1 MLSLTMTLDDLQTLI
16 EKMYSDK
23 DRQRGTPATFLWFCE
38 EVGELAAALR
48 EGTRDEQGREFA
60 DVLAWLVTL
69 ANINEVNLTQAL
81 AAKYGQGC
89 PGCGQLVCACDA
101 KP

>member
-1 MLSLTMTLDDLQTLI
+1 MTLDDIQALI
-16 EKMYSDK
+16 EKMYSAK
-23 DRQRGTPATFLWFCE
+23 DRERGSAATFLWLCE

-48 EGTRDEQGREFA
+48 EGTPEEKSAEFA

-69 ANINEVNLTQAL
+69 ANINDVNLTEAL
-81 AAKYGQGC
+81 RAKYGSGC
-89 PGCGQLVCACDA
+89 PGCARLVCTCNA

>member
-1 MLSLTMTLDDLQTLI
+1 MTLEDLQAHI

-23 DRQRGTPATFLWFCE
+23 DRERGTPATFLWFCE

-48 EGTRDEQGREFA
+48 DGSHEQLCSEFA

-69 ANINEVNLTQAL
+69 ANINGVDLTEAL
-81 AAKYGQGC
+81 KAKYGSGC
-89 PGCGQLVCACDA
+89 PGCGRLVCDCEA